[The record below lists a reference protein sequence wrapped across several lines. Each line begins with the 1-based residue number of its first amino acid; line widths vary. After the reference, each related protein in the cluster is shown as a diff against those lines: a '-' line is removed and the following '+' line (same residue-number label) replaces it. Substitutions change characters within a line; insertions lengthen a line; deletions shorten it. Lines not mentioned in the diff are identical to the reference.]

1 MPKVSSKASKIIES
15 PIREI
20 IAKIEKAGDDPS
32 IISLGGGASNI
43 NPPAELITF
52 LKEKLEEN
60 PQKIAAYGST
70 KGHPNIRKAISEYI
84 YQEQN
89 IKIDPSSELMLTTGS
104 TEGIFLAMEALIEQN
119 DEVILA
125 DPTYCYAEPL
135 TLLGATIIPI
145 KVELEKN
152 FQLDITKIKNAITN
166 KTKLIIL
173 LSPDNPTGRMIT
185 KEIIEQIILL
195 AKKHDFWII
204 SDETYQDLTYSKKH
218 YSVRVLAEQLDAKNN
233 IITCCSF
240 SKSLCIP
247 GLRIGYIYG
256 PKSVIEI
263 TSVLRQYTTMFPSQ
277 PSQLLA
283 KRIVNNNAE
292 IKKEFIRKI
301 LLPEYKKRR
310 ESMDKC
316 LKEFLPK
323 GKYNLPDGA
332 FYFFVDFSY
341 YINKKEFKTSKEFC
355 EKLFEEEQV
364 VVIPGSFFGKESK
377 NFIRLTFAAEN
388 GDRIK
393 EGIERIS
400 RFVNH

>member
-43 NPPAELITF
+43 HPPAELITF

-135 TLLGATIIPI
+135 TLLGAAIIPI

-195 AKKHDFWII
+195 AKK
-204 SDETYQDLTYSKKH
+204 
-218 YSVRVLAEQLDAKNN
+218 
-233 IITCCSF
+233 
-240 SKSLCIP
+240 
-247 GLRIGYIYG
+247 
-256 PKSVIEI
+256 
-263 TSVLRQYTTMFPSQ
+263 
-277 PSQLLA
+277 
-283 KRIVNNNAE
+283 
-292 IKKEFIRKI
+292 
-301 LLPEYKKRR
+301 
-310 ESMDKC
+310 
-316 LKEFLPK
+316 
-323 GKYNLPDGA
+323 
-332 FYFFVDFSY
+332 
-341 YINKKEFKTSKEFC
+341 
-355 EKLFEEEQV
+355 
-364 VVIPGSFFGKESK
+364 
-377 NFIRLTFAAEN
+377 
-388 GDRIK
+388 
-393 EGIERIS
+393 
-400 RFVNH
+400 